1 MLKNPMKHGWMRM
14 TQSVMPYGKLVVF
27 FIVGGA
33 NMIVGCKRD
42 GVAIRLH
49 N

>member
-1 MLKNPMKHGWMRM
+1 MLKNLMKHGQMRM
-14 TQSVMPYGKLVVF
+14 IQSVMPYGELVVF

-33 NMIVGCKRD
+33 NMIAGC
-42 GVAIRLH
+42 

>member
-1 MLKNPMKHGWMRM
+1 MLKNLMKNARMRM
-14 TQSVMPYGKLVVF
+14 TQSVMPYGELVVF

-33 NMIVGCKRD
+33 NMIAGC
-42 GVAIRLH
+42 